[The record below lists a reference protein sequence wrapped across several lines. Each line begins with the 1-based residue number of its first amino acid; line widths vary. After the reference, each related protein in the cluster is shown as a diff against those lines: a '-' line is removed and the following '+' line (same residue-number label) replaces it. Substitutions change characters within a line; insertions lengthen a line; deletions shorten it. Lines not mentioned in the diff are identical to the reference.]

1 MIAALVL
8 DTNVL
13 YAGIAMLTAVV
24 VIFAVARGRS
34 VKLWFRKAGLQVGE
48 DKNSVTPKQGAGG
61 QNVSIANNSKISGSS
76 FNVHVGNSVT
86 YPTPGAGEESPRK

>member
-1 MIAALVL
+1 MIAASVL

-13 YAGIAMLTAVV
+13 YAGIAILVAVV
-24 VIFAVARGRS
+24 VIFAIARGRS

-48 DKNSVTPKQGAGG
+48 DKNAVAPKQGAAG
-61 QNVSIANNSKISGSS
+61 QNVSVANNSRISGSN